1 MKTTLFLILLCPV
14 FLLAQ
19 VGVNTTTPHA
29 SSILDIT
36 ATDKGMLIPRIAI
49 PNLNVAAPVTNPATS
64 LLVYNTNATTGIGFY
79 YWNGSKWVPIS
90 GAHNDWIIVGND
102 MYNANSGNVG
112 VGITTPTAKF
122 HIENTSGAGIAPL
135 AAGFESGT
143 IAPFSTSGSG
153 GSWTITSAAGQFNA
167 GSYGIKSGSGVQS
180 SSSNLDLSV
189 TIPAGGSSFSFN
201 YRVDSESSYDYLR
214 FYIDGVQQNQWS
226 GTVAWTTYT
235 GSLTAGSHT
244 LSWRYEKDGSTNSGL
259 DAAFIDQVNIASMQ
273 TLSPALRIVDG
284 SQGNGKVLTSDANG
298 YASWRSTNLPD
309 IAAFQGMIIPVCDTY
324 SNGSSGSFSIPIR
337 GVTTTVTWTILAKQ
351 TRSASATVS
360 GNTVALAPITAERLQ
375 VRYDFS
381 PQLPFNPLGIIFNAY
396 NSSGYPDTFVINY
409 ANKSQNSITVN
420 IARADL
426 FASQT
431 SNCWT
436 GQFYFDVMVMN

>member
-1 MKTTLFLILLCPV
+1 MKKILILLTLCP
-14 FLLAQ
+14 LLLFAQ
-19 VGVNTTTPHA
+19 VGVNTTTPHS
-29 SSILDIT
+29 SSILDVT
-36 ATDKGMLIPRIAI
+36 ATDKGLLIPRIAI
-49 PNLNVAAPVTNPATS
+49 PNLNVAAPVTSPATS
-64 LLVYNTNATTGIGFY
+64 LLVYNTNSTTGVGFY
-79 YWNGSKWVPIS
+79 YWNGTKWIPIS
-90 GAHNDWIIVGND
+90 GVHNDWIISGND

-112 VGITTPTAKF
+112 IGVTAPTAKL
-122 HIENTSGAGIAPL
+122 HIENTAAATIAPFSG
-135 AAGFESGT
+135 GFESGT
-143 IAPFSTSGSG
+143 IAPFSTSGNG
-153 GSWTITSAAGQFNA
+153 GSWTVTSTSGQFNA
-167 GSYGIKSGSGVQS
+167 GAYGIKSGSGVHS

-201 YRVDSESSYDYLR
+201 YRVDSESGYDYLR

-226 GTVAWTTYT
+226 GTVAWATFS

-244 LSWRYEKDGSTNSGL
+244 LSWRYEKDGSTNTGL
-259 DAAFIDQVNIASMQ
+259 DAAFLDQIVIANTQMLAP
-273 TLSPALRIVDG
+273 TLRIVDG

-309 IAAFQGMIIPVCDTY
+309 IASFQGMIIPICDTY
-324 SNGSSGSFSIPIR
+324 SNGSTGSFTIPIR
-337 GVTTTVTWTILAKQ
+337 GVSTTVSWTILAKQ
-351 TRSASATVS
+351 TRSASATIS
-360 GNTVALAPITAERLQ
+360 GSTVALAPITAERLQ

-381 PQLPFNPLGIIFNAY
+381 PQLPFSPLGIIFNAY

-409 ANKSQNSITVN
+409 ANKSQSSITVN